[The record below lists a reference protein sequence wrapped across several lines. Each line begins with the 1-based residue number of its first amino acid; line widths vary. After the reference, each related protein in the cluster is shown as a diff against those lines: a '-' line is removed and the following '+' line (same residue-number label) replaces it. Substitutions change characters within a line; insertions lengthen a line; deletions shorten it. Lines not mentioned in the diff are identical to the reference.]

1 MSMTQNSLP
10 TPHEQRK
17 VEYLLSKLAKIQ
29 PVSAKPTRSVQV
41 APILRPT
48 GTANSQVF
56 FST

>member
-1 MSMTQNSLP
+1 MNQHSLP

-17 VEYLLSKLAKIQ
+17 VEYLLSRLAKVQ
-29 PVSAKPTRSVQV
+29 PISAKPPQTAKVQPEMK
-41 APILRPT
+41 AT